1 MHSHTPSPSNK
12 KHKRNV
18 NYTPTY
24 TPTLTHTQ
32 THTHVHTQVHTH
44 LPTQTPTIIPSHAHT
59 HTEKSEI
66 IEDEPEPSFTPPPM
80 NLSIQSDINNNTIPP
95 IPPMPEQMQYE
106 QLYSSTITTT
116 EDSSST
122 DGYVGFMF
130 LLPMVILGAWFL
142 QERVRRRHYDPIP
155 DRDDDEDV

>member
-1 MHSHTPSPSNK
+1 MHS
-12 KHKRNV
+12 
-18 NYTPTY
+18 YTPTPKTPKKHNKKY
-24 TPTLTHTQ
+24 TPTHTPTLSHTHA
-32 THTHVHTQVHTH
+32 HTHVHTQSPTI
-44 LPTQTPTIIPSHAHT
+44 TQTRPSTHT
-59 HTEKSEI
+59 HTHSVTHIEKSEI
-66 IEDEPEPSFTPPPM
+66 AGDEPEPSFTPPPM
-80 NLSIQSDINNNTIPP
+80 NLSIKSDINNTIPP

-116 EDSSST
+116 KDSSTS